1 MMMTMMILLQSR
13 ENYNTMLGV
22 LLGGLLVVV
31 QSLVILDFLG
41 NRGIAAWEY
50 PERFPV

>member
-22 LLGGLLVVV
+22 LLGGFFGR
-31 QSLVILDFLG
+31 SKFG
-41 NRGIAAWEY
+41 NPGLPW
-50 PERFPV
+50 